1 VSEAPAFRTA
11 DATTHAMARTSV
23 RATVLCPHLEPVGH
37 FILGKP
43 EELPQLTQRQLFG
56 GEFSSTNPDCMLFIG
71 RQFVDRLGK
80 SLNEV
85 PPSFSRVR

>member
-1 VSEAPAFRTA
+1 
-11 DATTHAMARTSV
+11 V
-23 RATVLCPHLEPVGH
+23 RATVSCPHLEPVGH

-56 GEFSSTNPDCMLFIG
+56 GEFGSTSPDRMLFTG
-71 RQFVDRLGK
+71 RQFADRLGK

-85 PPSFSRVR
+85 PLSFSRVR